1 MHQTILKKVS
11 SKILSSATVFNI
23 DNNKCFMSQ
32 QVRVSQNISISKGS
46 CDTED
51 WHNDVE
57 ITALNNKNKLHFK
70 IYSNRKPSNRKY
82 FTILLLLLYF
92 FYQINAALV
101 SIRGF
106 FQKQF

>member
-11 SKILSSATVFNI
+11 LKILSSATVFNI

-32 QVRVSQNISISKGS
+32 QVRVSQHINIISKGS

-51 WHNDVE
+51 WCNDVE
-57 ITALNNKNKLHFK
+57 ITALNNKNKLNFK

-92 FYQINAALV
+92 FI
-101 SIRGF
+101 
-106 FQKQF
+106 K